1 MSSQGSR
8 EDQESWPHRTE
19 ATLAETQCADDAV
32 GGGRPCWLRVSC
44 GRWQEAQ
51 TTHQKEAL
59 RLSGPRLEGG
69 QS

>member
-1 MSSQGSR
+1 MSSQGSC

-19 ATLAETQCADDAV
+19 VTLAETQCADDAV
-32 GGGRPCWLRVSC
+32 GGGRPYWLRVSC

-59 RLSGPRLEGG
+59 RLSGPRLE
-69 QS
+69 

>member
-1 MSSQGSR
+1 MSSQGSC
-8 EDQESWPHRTE
+8 EDQESWSHRTK
-19 ATLAETQCADDAV
+19 TQHGDDAV
-32 GGGRPCWLRVSC
+32 GGSRPCQLRVSC

-59 RLSGPRLEGG
+59 RLEWG